1 GAAVP
6 RLPPNGTR
14 DPARRSRAGAA
25 QRRLPLGFGLR
36 DLRFVRAPMGNAG
49 QDAVW
54 SMGDDTPIPP
64 LSHLPQSV
72 YAFLRQRFAQVTNPP
87 IDPLRE
93 GLVMSL
99 RMHLGRRGSLLVD
112 RPTGLRLVRL
122 EHPVLLEAEMAALW
136 NVAGVQAVTLP
147 ALWNAAGGPNALCS

>member
-1 GAAVP
+1 
-6 RLPPNGTR
+6 
-14 DPARRSRAGAA
+14 
-25 QRRLPLGFGLR
+25 
-36 DLRFVRAPMGNAG
+36 MGNAG

-64 LSHLPQSV
+64 LSRLPQSV

-122 EHPVLLEAEMAALW
+122 EHPVLLATEMAALR
-136 NVAGVQAVTLP
+136 NVAGVQAVTVP
-147 ALWNAAGGPNALCS
+147 APWNAARGPNPPPPAPRPLCRPARRAPRPRAGHPGPPDPPPRRGRPPP